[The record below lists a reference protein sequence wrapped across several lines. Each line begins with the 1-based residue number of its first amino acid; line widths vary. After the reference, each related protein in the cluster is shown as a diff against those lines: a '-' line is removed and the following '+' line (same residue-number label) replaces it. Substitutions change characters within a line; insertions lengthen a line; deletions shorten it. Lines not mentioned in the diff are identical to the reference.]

1 MLTLDTE
8 KFYDSVSDFYD
19 DMTSFG
25 KRINTER
32 PIFKNW
38 LDRYGFK
45 NVLDAACGS
54 GLHTIIL
61 TLLGVSTTGTD
72 ISMTMLKNA
81 RINARQLG
89 TNPVFVRAP
98 LEDLSI
104 IFKRKFDV
112 IFCLGN
118 TIPHI
123 LSQDN
128 LHTIFKG
135 FLKLLTKQGKLI
147 IQLLNYSKI
156 LAEKERI
163 VSISKNKN
171 QVYVRFYDF
180 LDTFIRFN
188 VLQINWKNQQP
199 QYYMKSTHLYPYIY
213 SELQTLL
220 NKADFSVTNN
230 FGNMELTSFDE
241 NESQNV
247 VMICEKA

>member
-1 MLTLDTE
+1 MMALDTE
-8 KFYDSVSDFYD
+8 KFYESVSDFYD

-25 KRINTER
+25 KRLNTER

-38 LDRYGFK
+38 LDRYRFR
-45 NVLDAACGS
+45 NALDTACGS

-61 TLLGVSTTGTD
+61 NLLGVSTTGTD
-72 ISMTMLKNA
+72 ISMPMLKNA

-89 TNPVFVRAP
+89 INPVFIRAP

-104 IFKRKFDV
+104 IFNRKFDV

-123 LSQDN
+123 LSRDN
-128 LHTIFKG
+128 LYTIFKG

-163 VSISKNKN
+163 VSINKNMN

-180 LDTFIRFN
+180 MDSFIRFN
-188 VLQINWKNQQP
+188 VLRINWKNQQP
-199 QYYMKSTHLYPYIY
+199 RYFLKSTYLYPYRF
-213 SELQTLL
+213 SDLQILL
-220 NKADFSVTNN
+220 NKADFLTIST
-230 FGNMELTSFDE
+230 FGNMKFALFDE
-241 NESQNV
+241 NESQNL
-247 VMICEKA
+247 VMVCEKA